1 MMKHRVTQILLIIV
15 GIGTL
20 LTPFMVFK
28 PAPRV
33 AFPRPALDLLI
44 HILIAGACFVGAAI
58 AGRNWRR
65 YKP

>member
-1 MMKHRVTQILLIIV
+1 MKHRVAQILLIIA
-15 GIGTL
+15 GIATL
-20 LTPFMVFK
+20 LMPFLTVK
-28 PAPRV
+28 PALRV

-44 HILIAGACFVGAAI
+44 HILIAGACFVGAVI